1 VTKTALATSAAP
13 SGQVTTDTYDAAGN
27 VYTGDDPVNGV
38 DPLGLSWYDPSW
50 AHTAVH
56 RLARGVDKVSHFVS
70 THKKAA
76 IVVATIIATLPLD
89 ETGIGEA
96 IDADVIGGEAT
107 ADVTADVVGDEA
119 ANEVAEEGAQEEAEQ
134 EVADNAPS
142 CGAQS
147 FTPDTE
153 VQLANGAK
161 IPISQVRVGD
171 MVLAT
176 DTATGKTQA
185 EPVTTLWVNH
195 DNDLMD
201 VTVKT
206 ASGTS
211 TIKSTQHHLFWD
223 LTTKTWTQ
231 AEDLAAGTGLQT
243 PNGATATV
251 VATTVVPG
259 AADMWDLTVNN
270 DHDFYVVVSAGSQIA
285 VLVHNCPDL
294 YHGTDAD
301 SASDIAEN
309 GLSHEA
315 AGPYGGDGGFYMTE
329 DLETA
334 RTFAAANPAESADT
348 GIVGIT
354 FNDGL
359 DSAVSRGIIS
369 RVPTFPGVYSAEDWE
384 ALNSAAR
391 FTLEG

>member
-1 VTKTALATSAAP
+1 VDET
-13 SGQVTTDTYDAAGN
+13 GQPYA
-27 VYTGDDPVNGV
+27 YTGDNPVNWI
-38 DPLGLSWYDPSW
+38 DPLGRSWIDPSW
-50 AHTAVH
+50 AHAAINRIT
-56 RLARGVDKVSHFVS
+56 RGAKKVGHFVS
-70 THKKAA
+70 THKQAVIAA
-76 IVVATIIATLPLD
+76 ATIVATLPLD
-89 ETGIGEA
+89 LTGAGEA
-96 IDADVIGGEAT
+96 IDAGVIGAEGA
-107 ADVTADVVGDEA
+107 ADVTTDVVADELSEEA
-119 ANEVAEEGAQEEAEQ
+119 AEEASDASVE
-134 EVADNAPS
+134 EADQAVEETPS

-153 VQLANGAK
+153 VQLSNGTK

-185 EPVTTLWVNH
+185 EPVTTLWLNH
-195 DNDLMD
+195 DTDLMD

-223 LTTKTWTQ
+223 LSTHAWVQ
-231 AEDLAAGTGLQT
+231 AEDLSAGSSLQT
-243 PNGATATV
+243 PNGGTATV
-251 VATTVVPG
+251 VATTVIPG

-270 DHDFYVVVSAGSQIA
+270 DHDFYVVVSAGSQTA

-294 YHGTDAD
+294 YHGTDAN

-315 AGPYGGDGGFYMTE
+315 AEPYGGDGGFYMTE

-354 FNDGL
+354 FDDGL
-359 DSAVSRGIIS
+359 DAAVSRGIIS
-369 RVPTFPGVYSAEDWE
+369 RVPSFPGVYSAEDWG